1 MGFLIFVNL
10 YVLLGC
16 LLYKKKKEEN
26 FKWNMLLFII
36 FIKFSDIVN
45 NYIIDIFLFWNFRL
59 LRVVLFCEEFCEDI
73 FLGIFCKI

>member
-1 MGFLIFVNL
+1 
-10 YVLLGC
+10 
-16 LLYKKKKEEN
+16 
-26 FKWNMLLFII
+26 MLLFII
-36 FIKFSDIVN
+36 FIKLSDIVN